1 MALGGVEAAQSEA
14 VKHTPGTSLLSDNIL
29 LLVLLFLLLL
39 LLLLLLVVAGVAEE
53 QLQGPQVAGHL
64 GDGEGGGGG
73 QGAQQQGQEYHRLPR
88 LHLL

>member
-1 MALGGVEAAQSEA
+1 MALCGVEAAHGEA
-14 VKHTPGTSLLSDNIL
+14 VKHTPGTSLLSDDI
-29 LLVLLFLLLL
+29 

-53 QLQGPQVAGHL
+53 QLQGPQVPGHG